1 MPAQGCIAGET
12 GAHVSARLPHW
23 VPEGA
28 RLYLSHVA
36 TGRSLRAIAREQGCH
51 ASTILRQ
58 VRRFENRRDDPLID
72 NALRKL
78 DLSMRAKMTHSP
90 RFRSQ
95 PDTEPQSMISQ
106 SRKPPEPLV
115 SAEVESHAMRQLRE
129 LTGRG
134 ALLIVAADMP
144 KAVITREDADG
155 VARRVAVFDRH
166 LAEAMA
172 LMDWITCRNRGRVSS
187 YVISPT
193 GRLALRA
200 QSSEAEGD
208 PARLGENDDC
218 APRRLRY
225 GVVET
230 PVAVLARRRDKS
242 GKPFL
247 ELRQVQAAERLR
259 EDFVMAQ
266 LDGIDWGSAQDLLK
280 ALERRK
286 VPGPNIA
293 PPGTT
298 GARKRVLEVFRD
310 LGPGLGDVALRCCCR
325 LEGVESAEN
334 AMGWSARSGKIVLRI
349 ALQRMSRQYQRLG
362 DDQMMIG

>member
-1 MPAQGCIAGET
+1 MAVQGCITGET
-12 GAHVSARLPHW
+12 GSHVTGRLPHW
-23 VPEGA
+23 VPQGA
-28 RLYLSHVA
+28 RLYLSHIA
-36 TGRSLRAIAREQGCH
+36 TGQSLRAIAREQGCH

-78 DLSMRAKMTHSP
+78 DLSMRTRTNSKPS
-90 RFRSQ
+90 FRSQ
-95 PDTEPQSMISQ
+95 QDTEPKSMLPQ
-106 SRKPPEPLV
+106 PRKLPEPLIN
-115 SAEVESHAMRQLRE
+115 AEVEDQAMRYLRD

-155 VARRVAVFDRH
+155 VAQRVAVFDRH

-172 LMDWITCRNRGRVSS
+172 LLDWITCRNRGRVSS

-193 GRLALRA
+193 GRVALRNHLGA
-200 QSSEAEGD
+200 EAGD
-208 PARLGENDDC
+208 LARQGENDDC
-218 APRRLRY
+218 APRRMRY
-225 GVVET
+225 GVVES

-247 ELRQVQAAERLR
+247 ETRQVHAAERLR

-266 LDGIDWGSAQDLLK
+266 LDSIEWASAQDLLR
-280 ALERRK
+280 ALESRK

-293 PPGTT
+293 PPGTAA
-298 GARKRVLEVFRD
+298 ARKRVLDVFRD

-349 ALQRMSRQYQRLG
+349 ALQRLSRQYHHLG

>member
-1 MPAQGCIAGET
+1 MAAQGCIAGET
-12 GAHVSARLPHW
+12 GSPMTVGLPHW

-28 RLYLSHVA
+28 KLYLSHVA

-78 DLSMRAKMTHSP
+78 DLSMRSRTKTKP

-95 PDTEPQSMISQ
+95 TDTEPRSMIHQ
-106 SRKPPEPLV
+106 PRKLPDPLV
-115 SAEVESHAMRQLRE
+115 SAEVEDQAMHYLRD

-134 ALLIVAADMP
+134 TVLVVATDMP

-155 VARRVAVFDRH
+155 VAQRIAVLDRH

-193 GRLALRA
+193 GRVVLRNHSAPETGHLAR
-200 QSSEAEGD
+200 
-208 PARLGENDDC
+208 PGENDDC
-218 APRRLRY
+218 APRRMRY
-225 GVVET
+225 GVIES
-230 PVAVLARRRDKS
+230 PVAVLARRRDKT

-247 ELRQVQAAERLR
+247 ETQQVQAAERLR

-266 LDGIDWGSAQDLLK
+266 LDTIDWASAQDLLR
-280 ALERRK
+280 ALENRV

-298 GARKRVLEVFRD
+298 AARKRVREAFRD
-310 LGPGLGDVALRCCCR
+310 LGPGLGDVVLRCCCR
-325 LEGVESAEN
+325 LEGVEAAEN

-349 ALQRMSRQYQRLG
+349 ALQRLSHQYHHRS